1 MTLLSCCLHRDL
13 RCLRNTIHVN
23 LFVTYILS
31 ASVWFVLLAY
41 QVRMHQGHSPA
52 PPPVVCQGSKGL
64 SLSRPQETGNSGHV
78 GCAVFVTFYNYFTVT
93 NFFWML
99 VEGA

>member
-1 MTLLSCCLHRDL
+1 
-13 RCLRNTIHVN
+13 
-23 LFVTYILS
+23 LS
-31 ASVWFVLLAY
+31 ARDQRVS
-41 QVRMHQGHSPA
+41 
-52 PPPVVCQGSKGL
+52 L